1 MSQLNVRNLQGNS
14 PDFRVTLDKD
24 STLSPQGS
32 DIRFI
37 AQKWQRIPVGNS
49 KNFLAHK
56 FYPLD
61 LFTAYTGGGGTKG
74 FEDGVRCTLSRET
87 GGNSDSPVGGVALK
101 MALSGNDAYTFSYN
115 NGTDYIVTPARNG
128 QQWTFSV
135 YVKGDRSLS
144 NCMIYIFEVDD
155 SGNYTNFHTPTFGV
169 TTSWQRVSRS
179 ATFSNGNTTGVCV
192 RMNGPT
198 GSSSGNLW
206 WDGGQL
212 ELGLSVGDFVQG
224 ADTPKHD
231 ANSRETGSIQYN
243 AQTTN
248 LRLYHKD
255 GFVDEAGTSNTGGAV
270 GSFGNGGGF
279 TVAEGA
285 RDTSHSAI
293 TGTENEILFEGLRYN
308 DGTTGD
314 ETMSSTP
321 NTRSFL
327 EYVSSTSSND
337 FAFHTGHSS
346 PGNVAWPQ
354 YLAVKVS
361 AYPFGQVINRVRWY
375 KHTNAIGNVN
385 IWGSNQDINRTNFTE
400 TGTQWTYI
408 ARLHFGGQGSGG
420 EGSQRSQSFT
430 NVYGY
435 RWYMLELMD
444 INSSALS
451 YPSYGTRGGWAMYP
465 VTFDNT

>member
-74 FEDGVRCTLSRET
+74 FEDGIRCTLSRET

-101 MALSGNDAYTFSYN
+101 MALSGNDAYTYSYN

-155 SGNYTNFHTPTFGV
+155 SGNYTNFHTSTFGV

-179 ATFSNGNTTGVCV
+179 ATFSNANTTGVCV

-248 LRLYHKD
+248 LRLYKGND
-255 GFVDEAGTSNTGGAV
+255 FVDQAGTSNTGGAV

-285 RDTSHSAI
+285 RDTSHNAI

-308 DGTTGD
+308 DGPTGD
-314 ETMSSTP
+314 ETLSATS

-327 EYVSSTSSND
+327 EYVSSSNSSD
-337 FAFHTGHSS
+337 FAFHTGHSN

-354 YLAVKVS
+354 YLAVKVTEWD
-361 AYPFGQVINRVRWY
+361 FGQVLNRIRWY
-375 KHTNAIGNVN
+375 KHGNMIGNVN
-385 IWGSNQDINRTNFTE
+385 VWGSNQDVHRGNFTQ
-400 TGTQWTYI
+400 TANFWTYLD
-408 ARLHFGGQGSGG
+408 RLHFGGQGSGS
-420 EGSQRSQSFT
+420 EGGQVSRSFNNT
-430 NVYGY
+430 AGY
-435 RWYMLELMD
+435 RWYMLEMVD
-444 INSSALS
+444 IDSSALA
-451 YPSYGTRGGWAMYP
+451 YPSVGTQGGWAAYP
-465 VTFDNT
+465 LTFDKT

>member
-56 FYPLD
+56 FFPLD

-74 FEDGVRCTLSRET
+74 FEDGIRCTLSRET

-101 MALSGNDAYTFSYN
+101 MALSGNDAYTYSYN

-155 SGNYTNFHTPTFGV
+155 SGNYNNFHTQTFNV

-179 ATFSNGNTTGVCV
+179 ATFSNANTTGVCV

-248 LRLYHKD
+248 LRLYKGN
-255 GFVDEAGTSNTGGAV
+255 GFVDQAGTSNTGGAV

-308 DGTTGD
+308 DGPTGD
-314 ETMSSTP
+314 ETLSATS

-327 EYVSSTSSND
+327 EYVSSTSSSN

-346 PGNVAWPQ
+346 PGNVSWPQ

-361 AYPFGQVINRVRWY
+361 AYPFGQVINRIRWY
-375 KHTNAIGNVN
+375 KHGNMVGNVN
-385 IWGSNQDINRTNFTE
+385 VWGSNQDVHRGNFTQ
-400 TGTQWTYI
+400 TANFWTYLD
-408 ARLHFGGQGSGG
+408 RLHFGGQGSGS
-420 EGSQRSQSFT
+420 EGGQVSRSFNNT
-430 NVYGY
+430 AGY
-435 RWYMLELMD
+435 RWYMLEMVD
-444 INSSALS
+444 INSSALA
-451 YPSYGTRGGWAMYP
+451 YPSVGTQGGWAAYP
-465 VTFDNT
+465 LTFDKT